1 MLLLGWETEERLMRN
16 IEVSRRERPM
26 VCWWSLLFFLSNF
39 RSSWQHPDAFV
50 RTDQP
55 FLRFCILESRLTLLL
70 LPVVC
75 SKLWQQ
81 TAFERKQGTSS
92 PIKTLV
98 RNYDIQC
105 MRTLANNKAFEV
117 PQVLARLIFFVAS
130 DLFSVVRHFEWLW
143 GRTRGDLT
151 AESVSKRTLTTQSFI
166 LKNNYDHDVTRT
178 VLANRRTR

>member
-1 MLLLGWETEERLMRN
+1 MYNGEQKRQTN
-16 IEVSRRERPM
+16 VVSA
-26 VCWWSLLFFLSNF
+26 SSFSNF

-55 FLRFCILESRLTLLL
+55 FLKDGFWILEILHSRKQIALVASGSLFK
-70 LPVVC
+70 P
-75 SKLWQQ
+75 WQQ
-81 TAFERKQGTSS
+81 TASQRKQDTSL

-105 MRTLANNKAFEV
+105 MRTLANYKAFEV
-117 PQVLARLIFFVAS
+117 PKVLARLIFFVAS

-151 AESVSKRTLTTQSFI
+151 EESVSKRTLTTQNFI
-166 LKNNYDHDVTRT
+166 FEE
-178 VLANRRTR
+178 